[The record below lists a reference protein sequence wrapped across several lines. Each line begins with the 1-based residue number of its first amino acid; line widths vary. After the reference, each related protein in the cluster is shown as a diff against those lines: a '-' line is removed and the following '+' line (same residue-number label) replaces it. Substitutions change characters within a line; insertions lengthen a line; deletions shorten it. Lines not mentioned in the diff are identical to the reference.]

1 MYSNNDFSFFIGNFE
16 QVITYLTTR
25 LAVWNMFKLNNQD
38 TGMQRHIYAGALLMV
53 FSR

>member
-25 LAVWNMFKLNNQD
+25 LTVWNMFKVNNKD
-38 TGMQRHIYAGALLMV
+38 TGIQRHIYTGA
-53 FSR
+53 FSKNC